1 MYVYAPWVVVR
12 HREGFKRDSNHS
24 SCTLRL
30 AFRGNL
36 LGAGRMPRERKN
48 AASSAVAPPTA
59 RLAPR
64 RKLPPLLAGG
74 EPNGGPR

>member
-1 MYVYAPWVVVR
+1 VYVPWVVR
-12 HREGFKRDSNHS
+12 HREGFKSDSNHS

-30 AFRGNL
+30 ALRGNL
-36 LGAGRMPRERKN
+36 LGAGRRPRDRKN
-48 AASSAVAPPTA
+48 PASSAVAPPTA

-64 RKLPPLLAGG
+64 RKLLAGGGGG